1 MRVWVLEVPV
11 DEARDRAQT
20 KAKGS
25 LWAAVA
31 AATAAVVALWRK
43 QQAAT
48 KVNSIYYAC
57 ISNLKVEVDL
67 S

>member
-11 DEARDRAQT
+11 DEARDRQRHTQT
-20 KAKGS
+20 QSRTQGKRDLCG
-25 LWAAVA
+25 L
-31 AATAAVVALWRK
+31 LLLLLLHFGRH
-43 QQAAT
+43 T

-57 ISNLKVEVDL
+57 IRNSKVEVDL

>member
-11 DEARDRAQT
+11 DEAKDRAQP

-31 AATAAVVALWRK
+31 AATAAVVSLLA
-43 QQAAT
+43 QAT
-48 KVNSIYYAC
+48 SSHKGEF
-57 ISNLKVEVDL
+57 NLLRVHLQLEG
-67 S
+67 